1 MGGKTWSREEELLYW
16 EKLIPN
22 SPKRLGRDI
31 KGREEKSWGWIAQGM
46 TKGMGVNARR
56 KYTPLCVFEH
66 YFQNTYLGRLSP
78 NIGKLANKYYWHEQ
92 GLKKQKEEE
101 RTRSLKLKEDG
112 KSDTSSKTD
121 ATGGSDSPIE
131 IDSNDGVKP
140 EPIVI
145 NCQYPT
151 APSHRTHAPAPQS
164 TVPSAGASFA
174 PPRFLPPPPQYHH
187 NQFMANHDRS
197 APAET
202 VDGSLF
208 MAQPPPPQMGDA
220 VAPHQGYSY
229 PYY

>member
-1 MGGKTWSREEELLYW
+1 M
-16 EKLIPN
+16 
-22 SPKRLGRDI
+22 RL
-31 KGREEKSWGWIAQGM
+31 
-46 TKGMGVNARR
+46 
-56 KYTPLCVFEH
+56 
-66 YFQNTYLGRLSP
+66 
-78 NIGKLANKYYWHEQ
+78 EQ

-101 RTRSLKLKEDG
+101 RARSLKLKEG
-112 KSDTSSKTD
+112 QSDTASKSD
-121 ATGGSDSPIE
+121 ATGGSESPIE

-151 APSHRTHAPAPQS
+151 APSYRTHDPAPKS

-197 APAET
+197 ATAET

-208 MAQPPPPQMGDA
+208 MVQPPPPQMGDA
-220 VAPHQGYSY
+220 VAPLQGYSY